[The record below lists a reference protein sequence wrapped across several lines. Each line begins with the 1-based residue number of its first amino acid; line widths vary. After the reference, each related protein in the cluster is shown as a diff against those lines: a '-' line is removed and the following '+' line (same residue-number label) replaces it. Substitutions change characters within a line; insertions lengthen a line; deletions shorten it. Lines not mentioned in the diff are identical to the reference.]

1 MRAHLIAA
9 SIVGLIVASVSAS
22 AQSIEI
28 QSETATSIV
37 DQLVT
42 STDSIVVTPW
52 PCPTQG
58 ECPNPWADQ

>member
-9 SIVGLIVASVSAS
+9 SIVGLIVAGVPAS

-28 QSETATSIV
+28 QSGTATSII

-42 STDSIVVTPW
+42 SADSIVVTPL